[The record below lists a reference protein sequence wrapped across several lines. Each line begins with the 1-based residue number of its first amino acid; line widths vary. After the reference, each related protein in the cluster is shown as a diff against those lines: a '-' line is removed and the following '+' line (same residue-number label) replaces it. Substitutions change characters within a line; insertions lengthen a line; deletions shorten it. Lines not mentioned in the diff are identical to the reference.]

1 MIPGEYILAKEP
13 IKYNEGRE
21 AIELRVVNNGD
32 RPIHVGSHFHFYE
45 VNEGL
50 EFDREKAFGK
60 RLDIPSGTAVR
71 FEPGD
76 DKIVKIIDIAGTR
89 RVFGLNNKVDGF
101 LDKGGRK

>member
-32 RPIHVGSHFHFYE
+32 RPIQVGSHFHSYE

-76 DKIVKIIDIAGTR
+76 KKEVNLIDIGGYR
-89 RVFGLNNKVDGF
+89 RVYGIRNMCDGF
-101 LDKGGRK
+101 LDGM